1 MILFLEKNNALCP
14 KTVQRRR
21 NPKYPNKVSS
31 TPSNNVVPPL
41 LNELPLTLCK
51 EQKYLNSKWRG
62 GGGGGGGRGVNCFVL
77 VRTTPFEDSAW
88 TILLPIVVALS
99 NNSLNINCFHVY
111 VTIRTRY

>member
-14 KTVQRRR
+14 ERVKDKQT
-21 NPKYPNKVSS
+21 KKSNKVSS

-51 EQKYLNSKWRG
+51 WREER
-62 GGGGGGGRGVNCFVL
+62 RGVVCFDL
-77 VRTTPFEDSAW
+77 RRTNPFEDSVS

-99 NNSLNINCFHVY
+99 SNTLNINCFHVY
-111 VTIRTRY
+111 VRLSTRY

>member
-14 KTVQRRR
+14 KRVKDKQT
-21 NPKYPNKVSS
+21 KKSNKVSS

-62 GGGGGGGRGVNCFVL
+62 GGG
-77 VRTTPFEDSAW
+77 A
-88 TILLPIVVALS
+88 
-99 NNSLNINCFHVY
+99 
-111 VTIRTRY
+111 